1 MRAEN
6 LLHYRILSMT
16 YFLLDGLEGLVV
28 ILVSERQNGSND
40 WVDDGNLGAV
50 ELHDVSQHLDYGIDL
65 HGSIFAGLQGFTL
78 LDEDV
83 RYF

>member
-28 ILVSERQNGSND
+28 ILVSER
-40 WVDDGNLGAV
+40 
-50 ELHDVSQHLDYGIDL
+50 
-65 HGSIFAGLQGFTL
+65 
-78 LDEDV
+78 
-83 RYF
+83 